1 MQLKD
6 LRELA
11 ARKMCECSVGGNR
24 PANPMALLLALD
36 ASSLGCSPA
45 DFITQPAVNTL
56 AQRAFDKVAMLAAL
70 GRRSAIAAS
79 PNLRNQ
85 QLACEPWYRFW
96 QIVNEAAVSAQ
107 SLPIKESD
115 IEQAMAVVNQMR

>member
-1 MQLKD
+1 MLLKD

-11 ARKMCECSVGGNR
+11 ARKMCDCSVGRNR

-36 ASSLGCSPA
+36 ASLTGCNPA
-45 DFITQPAVNTL
+45 DFITQPAVNLL
-56 AQRAFDKVAMLAAL
+56 AQHAFDKVAMIAAL
-70 GRRSAIAAS
+70 GRTSAIAAS

-107 SLPIKESD
+107 SLPFKESD
-115 IEQAMAVVNQMR
+115 IEQATAIVNQMR